1 LRGIQAADS
10 GGSMIQHWRRCSG
23 AATKP
28 PCQWRGHILSISSDG
43 GSCKAQPLAI
53 RGGTNGWVRTD
64 QSVRWTTRASARGA
78 ANRMADIHDAY
89 LVEHVVAM
97 FAAWF
102 ERQACQSVARSRRV
116 NRARDIRPA
125 DGWRLERPSCFG
137 APFRGREAALREDG
151 RTPTPVRRLPRLVSH
166 AALAQEAVCKSNGT
180 PHMHSCRKPQTTC
193 RRARVRNQS
202 PRPSIVQHAASNADP
217 HRDLPPGARLGLG
230 RANFRPGR
238 WVAKGPQAR
247 R

>member
-1 LRGIQAADS
+1 MASRLRGIQAADS

-116 NRARDIRPA
+116 NRARDIPSSRRMVSWA
-125 DGWRLERPSCFG
+125 AELLRGAVQWQGGGSQGGWK
-137 APFRGREAALREDG
+137 D
-151 RTPTPVRRLPRLVSH
+151 
-166 AALAQEAVCKSNGT
+166 
-180 PHMHSCRKPQTTC
+180 PHTSS
-193 RRARVRNQS
+193 S
-202 PRPSIVQHAASNADP
+202 PAASGEP
-217 HRDLPPGARLGLG
+217 RGLG
-230 RANFRPGR
+230 SRSRLQKQRHTTYAF
-238 WVAKGPQAR
+238 V
-247 R
+247 

>member
-1 LRGIQAADS
+1 MGTSYQSHQTVAAARHSLWRS
-10 GGSMIQHWRRCSG
+10 GGTQTAGYVPINQFAGQRAPAPAVLRIEWLTSMMPTSRSMPLQCSQLG
-23 AATKP
+23 LSGKP
-28 PCQWRGHILSISSDG
+28 ASRWPGHDESTEPETS
-43 GSCKAQPLAI
+43 
-53 RGGTNGWVRTD
+53 
-64 QSVRWTTRASARGA
+64 
-78 ANRMADIHDAY
+78 
-89 LVEHVVAM
+89 
-97 FAAWF
+97 
-102 ERQACQSVARSRRV
+102 
-116 NRARDIRPA
+116 RPA
-125 DGWRLERPSCFG
+125 DGWCPAVGGRTASG
-137 APFRGREAALREDG
+137 APFSGREAALREDG